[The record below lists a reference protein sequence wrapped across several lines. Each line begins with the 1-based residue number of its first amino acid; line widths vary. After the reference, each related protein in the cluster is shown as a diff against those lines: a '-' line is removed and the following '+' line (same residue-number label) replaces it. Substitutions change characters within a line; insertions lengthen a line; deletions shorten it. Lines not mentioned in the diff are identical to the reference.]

1 MLGTR
6 DAAWADGFLISTPGR
21 PAQVLTGKDLE
32 KMLYITLFIS
42 ILYYSI
48 IIPSKE
54 GGGSRWE
61 ENPGMINICYVRGKE
76 EIYFQ

>member
-32 KMLYITLFIS
+32 KMLYITLFIFPHGKKQ
-42 ILYYSI
+42 LYLA
-48 IIPSKE
+48 
-54 GGGSRWE
+54 
-61 ENPGMINICYVRGKE
+61 
-76 EIYFQ
+76 